1 MRIAF
6 VLNDLSL
13 SGGTNVVLQHA
24 SRLSRNHGHEVS
36 LLLREHTSHNWESS
50 LTESL
55 EVLGIESLEAR
66 EWDVAIAT
74 YWETLLLLGQ
84 VEARSYLWF
93 CQLYEDRFFPD
104 RNPQRT
110 SMQIAGSL
118 PIPVVTEAHWL
129 KNLFEHENPSR
140 QVEVVLNGIDK
151 AIFNN
156 TSEREAPD
164 GEISV
169 LIEGSLDSLAK
180 NTAYA
185 IESALTSNR
194 ATRITH
200 VGNRAFGTNDPRYT
214 FTSNDKSFREMADL
228 YLNHDV
234 LLKTSLAEGMLGP
247 PLEALHCGTPFI
259 STPVTGIEEYA
270 KFGVNSLEAPWDD
283 RQAIGKLLDKIATD
297 SNLWFDLHKNGV
309 ATALE
314 WPGWDKQT
322 QLFERA
328 ITKLIKDPKLNQHD
342 LAALG
347 RTIEFGDLMHWLAM
361 RRLSD
366 KKEGI
371 SLLEKHAAHHNQA
384 GHFPAPGDE
393 GIPGKLKRTLRRLIR
408 R

>member
-1 MRIAF
+1 
-6 VLNDLSL
+6 
-13 SGGTNVVLQHA
+13 
-24 SRLSRNHGHEVS
+24 
-36 LLLREHTSHNWESS
+36 
-50 LTESL
+50 
-55 EVLGIESLEAR
+55 
-66 EWDVAIAT
+66 
-74 YWETLLLLGQ
+74 
-84 VEARSYLWF
+84 
-93 CQLYEDRFFPD
+93 
-104 RNPQRT
+104 
-110 SMQIAGSL
+110 
-118 PIPVVTEAHWL
+118 
-129 KNLFEHENPSR
+129 
-140 QVEVVLNGIDK
+140 
-151 AIFNN
+151 
-156 TSEREAPD
+156 
-164 GEISV
+164 
-169 LIEGSLDSLAK
+169 
-180 NTAYA
+180 
-185 IESALTSNR
+185 
-194 ATRITH
+194 
-200 VGNRAFGTNDPRYT
+200 
-214 FTSNDKSFREMADL
+214 MADL
-228 YLNHDV
+228 YRNHDV